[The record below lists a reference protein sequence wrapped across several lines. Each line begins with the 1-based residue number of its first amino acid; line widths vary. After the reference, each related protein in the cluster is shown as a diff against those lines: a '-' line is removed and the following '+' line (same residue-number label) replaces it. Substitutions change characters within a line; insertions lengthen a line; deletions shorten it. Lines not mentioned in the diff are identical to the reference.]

1 MIFATNVQGIPVLC
15 TVTHFA
21 RGCPMRITGSGFGDA
36 NPPEPD
42 EIEFYLKDADGN
54 LLDELAALPET
65 EAQILK
71 EYVHLRAISR

>member
-1 MIFATNVQGIPVLC
+1 
-15 TVTHFA
+15 
-21 RGCPMRITGSGFGDA
+21 MRITGSGFGDA
-36 NPPEPD
+36 DPPEPD

-71 EYVHLRAISR
+71 EYVHLRAIMR

>member
-1 MIFATNVQGIPVLC
+1 MKFTTTVQGIPALC

-21 RGCPMRITGSGFGDA
+21 RGCHMKVTGSGYGDA
-36 NPPEPD
+36 DPPEPD

-71 EYVHLRAISR
+71 EYIHLRASMR